1 MDICRVARIA
11 RTCTDRYGVHG
22 YARLCTAMHGYA
34 RLRTAMHGYARTP
47 HGHAR
52 TARTAQA
59 RTRIARIA
67 RIAQWSLAV
76 CWCGGHALS
85 FPDVLQSIQE
95 LLGEDYIAVQ
105 LRRQQQ

>member
-1 MDICRVARIA
+1 
-11 RTCTDRYGVHG
+11 
-22 YARLCTAMHGYA
+22 MHGYA

-52 TARTAQA
+52 TARTARA

-76 CWCGGHALS
+76 CGCGVYALS

-105 LRRQQQ
+105 LRQQQQ